1 MTDKEFN
8 SAQDLQEW
16 LENMRSV
23 PRSIAIKVAPLLL
36 KARYIYPETLLG
48 VSKEDLQ
55 KSTQISIPN
64 QNLLE
69 NKLRLQSQNQY
80 GKFAVVVLIQF
91 SS

>member
-23 PRSIAIKVAPLLL
+23 PRSFAIKVAPILF
-36 KARYIYPETLLG
+36 KVRYIYPETLLG

-69 NKLRLQSQNQY
+69 N
-80 GKFAVVVLIQF
+80 